1 MLLWNFHGDSI
12 RLQEKIIV
20 LYQFRGRHILGD
32 EEVMNF
38 KSAFENLERG
48 EQNQERFP
56 HFSFPSLGGLEKRD
70 LSINKGNV

>member
-1 MLLWNFHGDSI
+1 MTPI
-12 RLQEKIIV
+12 RLWERIIV
-20 LYQFRGRHILGD
+20 LYQFRGRCVLGD
-32 EEVMNF
+32 EGLMNF

-56 HFSFPSLGGLEKRD
+56 HFSLPSLGGLEKRD